1 MTATKR
7 PDGPRVEFIELAAV
21 RIDGGTQPRQKI
33 DTDAVGEYAAALEAD
48 VELPPPDCVFDGS
61 DYWLWDG
68 FHRLHA
74 HRKAGHTML
83 HVRVTDGTVD
93 DARWLCL
100 AANQTHGLRR
110 TNADKR
116 RAVELALGRKPE
128 SSDNAI
134 ASHCGVS
141 HPFVGKVRAEST
153 CNGYKSEGSGKPLND
168 SLSQPSQRTGKDGRT
183 IDTANIGGKPRA
195 SKAASPA
202 PSPRPEALGEPKP
215 EVVVILP
222 TPEPQP
228 APEPEPEG
236 KQPPRPKKP
245 PTLDGFGVPIQPHAA
260 AAFDAVP
267 KFKELIWHVKQ
278 ARKLFGDIAKSE
290 GGQFLTLP
298 EVSAYRA
305 KGTDDDGEPAG
316 RYVSHDLES
325 ALGAFQNA
333 MPTHTVCPW
342 RFVDG
347 PHPDPCPTCLGLN
360 WTPALGS
367 NVPDMAP
374 ARIKEKYGV

>member
-33 DTDAVGEYAAALEAD
+33 DTDAVDEYAASLAAD

-74 HRKAGHTML
+74 HRKAGHAML
-83 HVRVTDGTVD
+83 HVRVTGGTVD

-116 RAVELALGRKPE
+116 RAVELALKRKPE
-128 SSDNAI
+128 LSDRAI
-134 ASHCGVS
+134 ADHCGVS
-141 HPFVGKVRAEST
+141 APTVASVREST
-153 CNGYKSEGSGKPLND
+153 VKVLQSNANHCEAHPD
-168 SLSQPSQRTGKDGRT
+168 SRGTPAPRTGKDGRT
-183 IDTANIGGKPRA
+183 IDTTNIGGKTRA
-195 SKAASPA
+195 SKAAAPA
-202 PSPRPEALGEPKP
+202 PPPPKAPDEPRP
-215 EVVVILP
+215 EVVVIPP
-222 TPEPQP
+222 TPEPAP
-228 APEPEPEG
+228 GPEPEPEG
-236 KQPPRPKKP
+236 KHPPRQKKP

-278 ARKLFGDIAKSE
+278 ARKLFNDIAKSE

-298 EVSAYRA
+298 ELSAYRA

-316 RYVSHDLES
+316 RYASHDLES
-325 ALGAFQNA
+325 ALAAFQNA
-333 MPTHTVCPW
+333 MPAHTVCPW

-347 PHPDPCPTCLGLN
+347 PHGDPCPTCLGLN
-360 WTPALGS
+360 WAPALGS
-367 NVPDMAP
+367 NIPQMAF

>member
-33 DTDAVGEYAAALEAD
+33 DTDAVDEYAASLAAD

-74 HRKAGHTML
+74 HRKAGHAML
-83 HVRVTDGTVD
+83 HVRVTGGTVD

-116 RAVELALGRKPE
+116 RAVELALERKPDL
-128 SSDNAI
+128 SNNAI
-134 ASHCGVS
+134 AQHCGVS
-141 HPFVGKVRAEST
+141 LSLANDVR
-153 CNGYKSEGSGKPLND
+153 KSLNE

-183 IDTANIGGKPRA
+183 INTANIGGKSRA
-195 SKAASPA
+195 GKAAAPA
-202 PSPRPEALGEPKP
+202 QAPPKAPDEPRP
-215 EVVVILP
+215 EVVVIPP

-228 APEPEPEG
+228 APEPEPEIEG
-236 KQPPRPKKP
+236 KHPPRQKKP
-245 PTLDGFGVPIQPHAA
+245 PTLDGFGVPIQPHAV

-278 ARKLFGDIAKSE
+278 ARKLFNDIAKSE

-298 EVSAYRA
+298 ELSAYRA
-305 KGTDDDGEPAG
+305 RGTDDDGEPAG
-316 RYVSHDLES
+316 RYASHDLES
-325 ALGAFQNA
+325 ALAAFQNA
-333 MPTHTVCPW
+333 MPAHTVCPW

-347 PHPDPCPTCLGLN
+347 PHGDPCPTCLGLN

-367 NVPDMAP
+367 NIPEMAP